1 MGTIRTTQ
9 KGAVSLFVVIF
20 AALLIITIGTAFIR
34 IMIQGQSQAS
44 ADDLSR
50 SALDSANAGVE
61 DVKRVVASYT
71 SQDCAANPSAGN
83 CGDLRDALYKNGLTN
98 SSVSTDDCK
107 ATIKAGIVTASN
119 GGEVLV
125 GSDTGMDQAYTCVNV
140 QMNTDDYS
148 NTVAPGETRMVHLQ
162 PGAGQ
167 KIKYVTVEWFS
178 AKNLRAATQG
188 SGTIDLTD
196 PANPSNLNST
206 ALAPS
211 TEYTTGSGTTVK
223 QWQDNKPSVMRTQLF
238 QYDRGPGTPGSHD
251 GFKLSDLDTSK
262 TDTDTV
268 FLYPSTIGQSVP
280 DPVRPNLITPVPDP
294 VTFGALASVLQ
305 QIKCKSTFSV
315 DSPNFACTAEFSLPD
330 PIDNDP
336 STPLDLAQR
345 DAYLRLA
352 APYNSS
358 TDFRVKMYDD
368 SGNLVQFS
376 GVQPVV
382 DSTGRADQLF
392 RRVKSRIEAS
402 GNGMPLIN
410 AALDVTGD
418 LCKTFTVGT
427 TTSQYNQGSCAP

>member
-1 MGTIRTTQ
+1 MEEVSNMRTIRTTQ
-9 KGAVSLFVVIF
+9 RGSVSLFVVIF

-61 DVKRVVASYT
+61 DVKRVVASYA
-71 SQDCAANPSAGN
+71 SQGCAANPGAGN
-83 CGDLRDALYKNGLTN
+83 CADLRDALYKNGLTN
-98 SSVSTDDCK
+98 SQVPTDTCK
-107 ATIKAGIVTASN
+107 VTIKAGIVTASN

-125 GSDTGMDQAYTCVNV
+125 GSDTGMDQAYTCVNI
-140 QMNTDDYS
+140 QMNTDDYLGS
-148 NTVAPGETRMVHLQ
+148 VTPGETRMVHLQ

-167 KIKYVTVEWFS
+167 KFKYVTVEWFS

-188 SGTIDLTD
+188 SGTVDLTD

-211 TEYTTGSGTTVK
+211 TGYTATDGTTVK
-223 QWQDNKPSVMRTQLF
+223 QWPDNKPSVMRTQLL
-238 QYDRGPGTPGSHD
+238 QYDRQG

-262 TDTDTV
+262 TDTDTA
-268 FLYPSTIGQSVP
+268 FLYPSTVGQAAT
-280 DPVRPNLITPVPDP
+280 DPLAFGSITP
-294 VTFGALASVLQ
+294 ALQAV
-305 QIKCKSTFSV
+305 KCNQTYTV
-315 DSPNFACTAEFSLPD
+315 DSGDFACMAKFSLPD
-330 PIDNDP
+330 PINV
-336 STPLDLAQR
+336 STLDQR

-358 TDFRVKMYDD
+358 TDFRIKMYDD

-376 GVQPVV
+376 GVQPIV
-382 DSTGRADQLF
+382 DLTGRADQLF

-410 AALDVTGD
+410 AALDVTSD
-418 LCKTFTVGT
+418 LCKTFTVGST
-427 TTSQYNQGSCAP
+427 ASQYNQGSCAP